1 MLAVFQ
7 YIEVMMTEGFEV
19 KAYKWTFKAR
29 FRRHAFGWRSKPA
42 IQRVKQA
49 VSEIKSIARVNPVLG
64 AEGAVTFLERVS
76 PALEHVDS
84 SSGAIGTAV
93 NNAITVLVPVIAK
106 APAGVKAR
114 RAWLE
119 RLWEAH
125 AADGIPYIELLAD
138 YWGELC
144 GSKDLASTWG
154 DQLLAITRQ
163 ALSPDK
169 ALRGHFHGTSAC
181 LSALYRAERYDEIVT
196 LLDVEAIWSYK
207 RWAVKALA
215 ALDRKAEAIRY
226 AEACRGPWA
235 SDRDIDGLCEEV
247 LFSSGL
253 VDEAYERYGLRASQ
267 CGTYL
272 ATFRAVT
279 RKYPHKRAADILV
292 DLVKTTPGEEGKWF
306 AAAKDA
312 GLYEEALQLASRTPC
327 DPRTLARAARDAGD
341 EQPTFAIGAGLLA
354 LHWLVRGY
362 GYEIT
367 GTDVWA
373 AYDAT
378 IKAADKL
385 GTVEATR
392 ERARKMINA
401 SDALGGSFVKN
412 ILGGHSISRPTNDM
426 KRKKAK
432 PPENPSS
439 NNVSEPAWLHD
450 DPGAVRIP
458 YTEEELDDLV
468 EGFIVGNGDS
478 AAWKELVQRHGFEV
492 AKEILRN
499 SFIRNDPNLDDE
511 LIH

>member
-1 MLAVFQ
+1 MK
-7 YIEVMMTEGFEV
+7 TGGFTV

-42 IQRVKQA
+42 IQRVKEA
-49 VSEIKSIARVNPVLG
+49 VSEIKKVARQDPVLG

-76 PALEHVDS
+76 PALEHVDG

-93 NNAITVLVPVIAK
+93 HNAIVALVPVIAN
-106 APAGVKAR
+106 APAEIKTR
-114 RAWLE
+114 REWLE

-125 AADGIPYIELLAD
+125 AADAMPYIELLAD

-144 GSKDLASTWG
+144 GSKEVASDWG
-154 DQLLAITRQ
+154 DQLLTVTRH

-169 ALRGHFHGTSAC
+169 DLRGHFHGTSAC
-181 LSALYRAERYDEIVT
+181 LSALYRAERYDEILT
-196 LLDVEAIWSYK
+196 LLDVEAIWPYK

-215 ALDRKAEAIRY
+215 AQGESAEAIRY
-226 AEACRGPWA
+226 AEACRSPWA
-235 SDRDIDGLCEEV
+235 SDRDIDGLCEEI
-247 LFSSGL
+247 LLSSGL
-253 VDEAYERYGLRASQ
+253 VDQAYERYGPRANK

-279 RKYPHKRAADILV
+279 RKYPHKRAADIL
-292 DLVKTTPGEEGKWF
+292 DGLVKTTPGEEGKWF

-327 DPRTLARAARDAGD
+327 DPRTLARAARDAAD
-341 EQPTFAIGAGLLA
+341 QHPAFAIGAGLLA

-362 GYEIT
+362 GYDIT
-367 GTDVWA
+367 STDVWA

-392 ERARKMINA
+392 ERARKIIND
-401 SDALGGSFVKN
+401 SEALGGIFVKK
-412 ILGGHSISRPTNDM
+412 ILARALDLSSASDM
-426 KRKKAK
+426 KRKKQSR
-432 PPENPSS
+432 PENPSS
-439 NNVSEPAWLHD
+439 NNVSDPAWLHD
-450 DPGAVRIP
+450 DARTVRVP

-478 AAWKELVQRHGFEV
+478 AAWKELVQGHGFEV

-499 SFIRNDPNLDDE
+499 GFIRNDPNLDDE

>member
-1 MLAVFQ
+1 
-7 YIEVMMTEGFEV
+7 MTGGFKV

-49 VSEIKSIARVNPVLG
+49 VSEIKNIARKNPVLG

-93 NNAITVLVPVIAK
+93 NNAITVLVLVIAK
-106 APAGVKAR
+106 APAEVKTR

-125 AADGIPYIELLAD
+125 AVDGIPYIELLAD

-144 GSKDLASTWG
+144 GSKDLASDWG

-215 ALDRKAEAIRY
+215 ALGRKAEAIRY

-235 SDRDIDGLCEEV
+235 SDLDIDGLCEEV
-247 LFSSGL
+247 LLSSGL

-312 GLYEEALQLASRTPC
+312 GLYEEALLLASRTPC

-412 ILGGHSISRPTNDM
+412 ILSR
-426 KRKKAK
+426 A
-432 PPENPSS
+432 
-439 NNVSEPAWLHD
+439 
-450 DPGAVRIP
+450 
-458 YTEEELDDLV
+458 LD
-468 EGFIVGNGDS
+468 
-478 AAWKELVQRHGFEV
+478 
-492 AKEILRN
+492 LR
-499 SFIRNDPNLDDE
+499 S
-511 LIH
+511 HK

>member
-1 MLAVFQ
+1 MKTGSL
-7 YIEVMMTEGFEV
+7 TV
-19 KAYKWTFKAR
+19 KTYKWTFKAR

-42 IQRVKQA
+42 IQRVKEA
-49 VSEIKSIARVNPVLG
+49 VSEIKKVARENPVLG
-64 AEGAVTFLERVS
+64 AEGAVSFLERVS
-76 PALEHVDS
+76 PALEQVDS

-93 NNAITVLVPVIAK
+93 NNAIVALVPVIAK
-106 APAGVKAR
+106 APAELKTR
-114 RAWLE
+114 SEWLE

-125 AADGIPYIELLAD
+125 AADDIPYIEPLAD

-144 GSKDLASTWG
+144 GSKEVASDWG
-154 DQLLAITRQ
+154 DQLITLTRH

-196 LLDVEAIWSYK
+196 LLDVVAIWSYK

-215 ALDRKAEAIRY
+215 ALGRKAEAIQY
-226 AEACRGPWA
+226 AEACRSPWA
-235 SDRDIDGLCEEV
+235 SDLDIDGLSEE
-247 LFSSGL
+247 LLLSSGL
-253 VDEAYERYGLRASQ
+253 VDEAYERYGLRASK
-267 CGTYL
+267 CCTYL

-279 RKYPHKRAADILV
+279 SKYPHKRAADILD

-312 GLYEEALQLASRTPC
+312 GLDEEALQLASRTPC

-341 EQPTFAIGAGLLA
+341 EQPAFAIDTGLLA

-367 GTDVWA
+367 STDVWA

-378 IKAADKL
+378 MKAAGKL
-385 GTVEATR
+385 GVVEATR
-392 ERARKMINA
+392 ERARKIINA
-401 SDALGGSFVKN
+401 SEALGGSFVKN
-412 ILGGHSISRPTNDM
+412 ILGRALDFNPANEM
-426 KRKKAK
+426 KRKKQSLA
-432 PPENPSS
+432 EDPSADDMS
-439 NNVSEPAWLHD
+439 DPAWLHD
-450 DPGAVRIP
+450 DARTVRLP
-458 YTEEELDDLV
+458 YSEEELDDLV

-478 AAWKELVQRHGFEV
+478 AAWIELVQRYGFEA

-499 SFIRNDPNLDDE
+499 GFIRNDPNLDDE

>member
-1 MLAVFQ
+1 MKTGGL
-7 YIEVMMTEGFEV
+7 TV
-19 KAYKWTFKAR
+19 KTYKWTFKAR

-42 IQRVKQA
+42 IQRVKEA
-49 VSEIKSIARVNPVLG
+49 VSEIKKVARENPVLG

-76 PALEHVDS
+76 PALEQVDS

-93 NNAITVLVPVIAK
+93 NNAIVGLVPVIAK
-106 APAGVKAR
+106 APAEVKTR
-114 RAWLE
+114 SEWLE

-125 AADGIPYIELLAD
+125 AADDIPYIEPLAD

-144 GSKDLASTWG
+144 GSKEVASDWG

-215 ALDRKAEAIRY
+215 AQGGKAEAIRY
-226 AEACRGPWA
+226 AEACRSPWA
-235 SDRDIDGLCEEV
+235 SDHDIDGLSEE
-247 LFSSGL
+247 LLLSSGL
-253 VDEAYERYGLRASQ
+253 VDEAYERYGLRANK

-272 ATFRAVT
+272 ASFRAVT
-279 RKYPHKRAADILV
+279 RKYPHKRAADILD

-341 EQPTFAIGAGLLA
+341 EQPAFAIGAGLLA
-354 LHWLVRGY
+354 LHWLVLGY

-367 GTDVWA
+367 STDVWA

-378 IKAADKL
+378 MKAAGKL

-392 ERARKMINA
+392 ERARKIINA
-401 SDALGGSFVKN
+401 SEALGGSFVKN
-412 ILGGHSISRPTNDM
+412 ILGRALDFSPANDM
-426 KRKKAK
+426 KRKKQSLA
-432 PPENPSS
+432 EDPSADYMS
-439 NNVSEPAWLHD
+439 DPAWLHD
-450 DPGAVRIP
+450 DHRSVRTP

-478 AAWKELVQRHGFEV
+478 AAWKELVQTHGFEV

-499 SFIRNDPNLDDE
+499 GFIRNDPNLDDE
-511 LIH
+511 FIH

>member
-7 YIEVMMTEGFEV
+7 YIEVMMTGGFEV

-76 PALEHVDS
+76 PALERVDS

-106 APAGVKAR
+106 APAEVKTR

-119 RLWEAH
+119 RLFEAH

-144 GSKDLASTWG
+144 GSKDLASDWG

-196 LLDVEAIWSYK
+196 LLDVVAIWSYK
-207 RWAVKALA
+207 RWVVKALA
-215 ALDRKAEAIRY
+215 ARGRKAEAIQY
-226 AEACRGPWA
+226 AEACRSPWA
-235 SDRDIDGLCEEV
+235 SDLDIDGLCEQI
-247 LFSSGL
+247 LLSSGL
-253 VDEAYERYGLRASQ
+253 VAEAYERYGQRANK

-272 ATFRAVT
+272 ATFRGVT
-279 RKYPHKRAADILV
+279 RKYPHKRAADILD
-292 DLVKTTPGEEGKWF
+292 DLVKTTPGDEGKWF

-341 EQPTFAIGAGLLA
+341 EQPAFAIGTGLLA

-367 GTDVWA
+367 SKDVWA

-378 IKAADKL
+378 MKAAGKL

-392 ERARKMINA
+392 ERARKIINA
-401 SDALGGSFVKN
+401 SEALGGRFVKN
-412 ILGGHSISRPTNDM
+412 ILGRALDFNPANDM
-426 KRKKAK
+426 KRKKQSLA
-432 PPENPSS
+432 EDPSADDLS
-439 NNVSEPAWLHD
+439 DPAWLHD
-450 DPGAVRIP
+450 DARTVRLP
-458 YTEEELDDLV
+458 YSEEELNDLV

-478 AAWKELVQRHGFEV
+478 SAWKELLQRHGFEV